1 MPLQKEKLG
10 LPAGL
15 GEWSTNYCKRDSRK
29 NGNDEHDGTKS
40 RSRKHEEH

>member
-1 MPLQKEKLG
+1 MLASGIGRMEYKLLRYRFSCYPSG
-10 LPAGL
+10 
-15 GEWSTNYCKRDSRK
+15 RK